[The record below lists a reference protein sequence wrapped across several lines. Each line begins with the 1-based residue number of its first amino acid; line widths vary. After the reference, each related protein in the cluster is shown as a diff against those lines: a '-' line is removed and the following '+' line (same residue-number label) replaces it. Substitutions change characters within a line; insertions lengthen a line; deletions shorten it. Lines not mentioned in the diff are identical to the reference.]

1 MCTPPSHVWLQSVV
15 FPHSKHLHQPSNKI
29 LKHCKASQFLQH
41 STDLLDVSRCSAVQL
56 TDHPLGPLAEVEP
69 VDGDGVVKLFGQRL
83 RALLQ
88 DASLREDAPP
98 APPDLRAGAKGT
110 IFVLVWLLLRSV
122 VRHRVEIA
130 VVFWVTISGS
140 HLCCW

>member
-1 MCTPPSHVWLQSVV
+1 M
-15 FPHSKHLHQPSNKI
+15 
-29 LKHCKASQFLQH
+29 
-41 STDLLDVSRCSAVQL
+41 
-56 TDHPLGPLAEVEP
+56 
-69 VDGDGVVKLFGQRL
+69 DGDGVVKLFGQRL

-122 VRHRVEIA
+122 VRRHRVEIA
-130 VVFWVTISGS
+130 VGFWVTISGS
-140 HLCCW
+140 HLCCWGIIQTRDDRSWFRRSDGQTAVSGERGEPRCEGQRSTERERLQELLRGLQQRAELIS